1 MCPPVA
7 AAGRGP
13 LPPLVPTGSV
23 AECSSFAS
31 ISLDAPAVSF
41 ACIMRYLRVPSER
54 DSCGSRLHSP
64 HLENSTSDWDAPSI
78 EQARRGSFWVFGHI
92 ETRYVPC
99 PIHGAPSGATGRGP
113 PQMHWFRE
121 EESRPSLSVPRDYA
135 SVLFAT
141 RRYPHPSLY
150 KDLLLW
156 VSRLALLQIWS
167 ASSLLGLR
175 LSLPLHNP
183 PHAFSCLVRLPE
195 SNEESTTPSR
205 LDVAPRKERSYGCPL
220 PLVRQC
226 IARRL

>member
-13 LPPLVPTGSV
+13 LPSPVPTGSV

-41 ACIMRYLRVPSER
+41 ACIRRYLRVPSER

-64 HLENSTSDWDAPSI
+64 HLENSTSNWDAPSI
-78 EQARRGSFWVFGHI
+78 EQARRGSLDALRRATFHAQFMGLHPGPQA
-92 ETRYVPC
+92 EVPHKC
-99 PIHGAPSGATGRGP
+99 TGFARKSRVRASVPQCTPGLRIRSIRNTQVSP
-113 PQMHWFRE
+113 PQPVQGSASLGLATSTAPDLVSIEPAWT
-121 EESRPSLSVPRDYA
+121 SPLSPS
-135 SVLFAT
+135 
-141 RRYPHPSLY
+141 PHPL
-150 KDLLLW
+150 
-156 VSRLALLQIWS
+156 
-167 ASSLLGLR
+167 
-175 LSLPLHNP
+175 
-183 PHAFSCLVRLPE
+183 HAFSCLVSLPGSSQE
-195 SNEESTTPSR
+195 LTTPSR